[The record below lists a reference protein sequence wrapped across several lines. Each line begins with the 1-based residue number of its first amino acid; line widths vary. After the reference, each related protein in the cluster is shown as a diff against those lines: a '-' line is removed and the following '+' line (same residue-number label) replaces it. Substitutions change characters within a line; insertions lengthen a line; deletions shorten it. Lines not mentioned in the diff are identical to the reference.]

1 VIARSDGYRIKI
13 TGFVRALSFAF
24 QRKPG
29 TVFSCFAL
37 ELTLRQPSVLVHQI
51 AWKVVLWLALN
62 LSDARTVLSASQ
74 EHLFVEL
81 LRLLQSRGLLLT
93 WRTKQQRHE
102 LFVQFVREQSVT
114 KCRRVMVPFGDHKC
128 VAVRHRVEG
137 RR

>member
-1 VIARSDGYRIKI
+1 
-13 TGFVRALSFAF
+13 
-24 QRKPG
+24 
-29 TVFSCFAL
+29 
-37 ELTLRQPSVLVHQI
+37 VLVRQI

-102 LFVQFVREQSVT
+102 LFVQFVRKQPVT
-114 KCRRVMVPFGDHKC
+114 KCRSVSVPFGDYQC
-128 VAVRHRVEG
+128 IAIRHRIETRREVDDFESRSSRQANDFRTLG
-137 RR
+137 RFRTIEI